1 MLKVLWLC
9 NTMLPDLFDRFGV
22 RNEKEGWLIGISNEL
37 RKQNDIE
44 FHFTCMQT
52 KENRI
57 VNIKKDKIYYHCF
70 YARYDDL
77 YTVKYEVRKQI
88 KSIIDEVCPDVIH
101 VFGTEMPH
109 TIACV
114 DSVEN
119 KEKIVISIQGI
130 VSEYAKYYLN
140 GIPRKAYL
148 TGGFVDGELQ
158 TIISQYKEFCKRSE
172 NEIKAIKSV
181 SHVIGRT
188 DWDRACVKKINSKCS
203 YHFCSETLRD
213 SFYGKRWD
221 INSVERNSIFV
232 CQGDYPI
239 KGLHNLLEALPAV
252 VRKCPNTKVY
262 VAGWDGF
269 IKKGL
274 PYGKYIKNMIRKK
287 GLDRHI
293 FFIGMIGEEQ
303 VCEYLLKAH
312 VTIMPSNIENSP
324 NSIGEAMLIGTPVIA
339 SFTGGIPSI
348 LNHGTEGLLYQHDSK
363 VMLSYYIDKVF
374 RDDSFAQYLSL
385 NSRKRAEV
393 SYDKKNNLQ
402 QLLNIYH
409 KINNSERRKQ
419 CWSI

>member
-274 PYGKYIKNMIRKK
+274 PYGK
-287 GLDRHI
+287 
-293 FFIGMIGEEQ
+293 
-303 VCEYLLKAH
+303 
-312 VTIMPSNIENSP
+312 
-324 NSIGEAMLIGTPVIA
+324 
-339 SFTGGIPSI
+339 
-348 LNHGTEGLLYQHDSK
+348 
-363 VMLSYYIDKVF
+363 
-374 RDDSFAQYLSL
+374 
-385 NSRKRAEV
+385 
-393 SYDKKNNLQ
+393 
-402 QLLNIYH
+402 
-409 KINNSERRKQ
+409 
-419 CWSI
+419 